1 MGAVGTSAAA
11 PQGFCVTWKPA
22 SVYDVLMLPGSFALH
37 RARTLVLEQ
46 QRGWAPA
53 KKESSRSFLTL
64 PATEDRAAGFYRGQ
78 ARDGCWFL
86 KRPWLPIPI
95 GTRPE
100 ALLGNSSLTGG
111 NAASWLI
118 PPEQKMLLH

>member
-1 MGAVGTSAAA
+1 MGAMGTSAAI

-53 KKESSRSFLTL
+53 KKESSCSFLTP
-64 PATEDRAAGFYRGQ
+64 PAAEDGAGQ

-95 GTRPE
+95 GSRPE
-100 ALLGNSSLTGG
+100 ALLGNNSLTGG

-118 PPEQKMLLH
+118 PPEQKMLLR